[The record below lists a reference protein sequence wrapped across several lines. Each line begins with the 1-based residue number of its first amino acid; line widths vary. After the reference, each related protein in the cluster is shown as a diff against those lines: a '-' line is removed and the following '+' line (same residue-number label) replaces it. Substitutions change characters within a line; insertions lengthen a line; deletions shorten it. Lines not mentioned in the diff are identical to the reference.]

1 MSFRVERL
9 RSIMKKIVTLPK
21 FSNEIL
27 AAFFSFQNEVLSYQ
41 ECEKLR
47 SEHTVCF
54 IMLWLVMIIPG
65 VTEITSKWYVKV

>member
-1 MSFRVERL
+1 
-9 RSIMKKIVTLPK
+9 MKKTVTLPK
-21 FSNEIL
+21 SSNEIV
-27 AAFFSFQNEVLSYQ
+27 AAFPFQNEVLSYQ

-54 IMLWLVMIIPG
+54 IMLWIVMIIPG